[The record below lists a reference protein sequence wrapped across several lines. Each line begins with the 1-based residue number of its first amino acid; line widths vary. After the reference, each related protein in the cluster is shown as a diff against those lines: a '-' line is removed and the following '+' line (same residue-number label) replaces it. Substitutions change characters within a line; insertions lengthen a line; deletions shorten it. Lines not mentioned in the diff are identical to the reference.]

1 MLFNSPL
8 FVFVFLPLALVVF
21 FVVALR
27 GKNLHCVLFLGLA
40 SLVFYGYWN
49 PKYLVLILAS
59 IGGNFALSQGI
70 CRAQGGRRRMLL
82 ALGVAFNLG
91 LLGYFKYALF
101 FVENAALLLGRAWSI
116 EAIVLPLAI
125 SFFTFQQIAYLV
137 DCWRGETSPPALAR
151 YLLFVAFFPQ
161 LIAGPIVHHYEMLP
175 QFEKLGERPRLG
187 NLVAGLTIFF
197 AGLFKKVI
205 LADGVSGY
213 ADAVFEA
220 VAAGTAVGALEAWI
234 GSFAFGFQI
243 YFDFSGYSDMAIGL
257 ALMFGIRLPLNFASP
272 YKATCIIDFWRR
284 WHMTLSRFLRE
295 HLYFPLGGNRAGW
308 ANQMRNMMIVTLLGG
323 LWHGADWGFVLWGG
337 LHGVYLALNHG
348 WRRWS
353 PEGLRLR
360 PTLGRGLTLIAVI
373 FAWVPFRA
381 ETWPE
386 TQALWLAMLG
396 GGTQAGSAI
405 NDQGLALLLLA
416 ALLAVVWTLPNTQD
430 WSGFAETEAKRL
442 PRWALWQKTAP
453 WAAFNAG
460 LALAA
465 LAVMVGRPETQEF
478 LYFQF

>member
-1 MLFNSPL
+1 MLFNSPA
-8 FVFVFLPLALVVF
+8 FVFVFLPLVLAIF
-21 FVVALR
+21 FVVAR
-27 GKNLHCVLFLGLA
+27 KANTLHCVLFLGLA
-40 SLVFYGYWN
+40 SLVFYGYWI

-59 IGGNFALSQGI
+59 IGGNFAISQAI
-70 CRAQGGRRRMLL
+70 CRAAGGRRRGLL

-101 FVENAALLLGRAWSI
+101 LVDNAALLFGRSWSI

-175 QFEKLGERPRLG
+175 QFEKLADRPRLA
-187 NLVAGLTIFF
+187 NLVAGMTIFF

-213 ADAVFEA
+213 ADSVFDA
-220 VAAGTAVGALEAWI
+220 VAAGTMVSALEAWI

-272 YKATCIIDFWRR
+272 YKAASIIDFWRR

-295 HLYFPLGGNRAGW
+295 HLYFPLGGNRGGW
-308 ANQMRNMMIVTLLGG
+308 ARQMRNMMIVMLLGG
-323 LWHGADWGFVLWGG
+323 LWHGAGWGFVLWGG
-337 LHGVYLALNHG
+337 LHGLYLALNHA
-348 WRRWS
+348 WRHWA
-353 PEGLRLR
+353 PGGLRL
-360 PTLGRGLTLIAVI
+360 PPVVGRGLTMVAVI

-396 GGTQAGSAI
+396 GGSQAAPVI
-405 NDQGLALLLLA
+405 ADQGVAVLLLA
-416 ALLAVVWTLPNTQD
+416 AMLAFVWTLPNTQD
-430 WSGFAETEAKRL
+430 WSGFAVTDGL
-442 PRWALWQKTAP
+442 PRWALWRKTTP
-453 WAAFNAG
+453 WATFNAG

-465 LAVMVGRPETQEF
+465 LAVMVGRPETQAF